1 MIDNLFYRII
11 MHNIDKQEE
20 QVLDDP
26 ESFGEPIH

>member
-11 MHNIDKQEE
+11 MHNIGKQEE
-20 QVLDDP
+20 QVLDDQ